1 MIYNAI
7 NFCKKNHLTKITLWT
22 NGLESFHSQITKMG
36 FKDIPMENNFVVKI
50 FEENSLTELNYFENW
65 YLTMSD
71 SDVF

>member
-1 MIYNAI
+1 MIYNTI

-22 NGLESFHSQITKMG
+22 NGLESFYSQIIKMG
-36 FKDIPMENNFVVKI
+36 FKEIPMENNFVVKI
-50 FEENSLTELNYFENW
+50 FEENTLNELNCFENW

>member
-1 MIYNAI
+1 
-7 NFCKKNHLTKITLWT
+7 
-22 NGLESFHSQITKMG
+22 
-36 FKDIPMENNFVVKI
+36 MENNFVVKI